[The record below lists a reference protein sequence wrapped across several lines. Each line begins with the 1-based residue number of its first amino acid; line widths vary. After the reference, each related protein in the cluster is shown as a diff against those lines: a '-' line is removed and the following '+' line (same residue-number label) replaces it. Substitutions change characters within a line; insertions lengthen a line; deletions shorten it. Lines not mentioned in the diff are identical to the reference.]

1 MRNAY
6 ITTLYELARDN
17 RDIMALVSDNGAIVY
32 DKFRRD
38 FPDQFINVGIAEQN
52 LVSLAAGLA
61 VCGKVPFAY
70 TIAGFLTMRAFE
82 QVRNDVCLQ
91 KTNVKL
97 AGIGLGFV
105 YSDLGP
111 THHSTED
118 IALMRALPG
127 MTIFSPADPVEAR
140 NVTRAAARIDGT
152 VYLRL
157 ATSGTPVIYEDD
169 YDFQA
174 GRGVTLRQ
182 GDDLT
187 IIATGNILHEVLRA
201 ADDLETAGIAARVVN
216 LHTLKPIDEEII
228 VKAAAETRAILTVEE
243 HTILGGLGSAVAEII
258 AENCSEPV
266 RFKRMGL
273 QGVFPSGYGS
283 YDEMKEFNQLS
294 HSHIGSEAK
303 ELFKSRTE
311 FIC

>member
-6 ITTLYELARDN
+6 IATLHELARDN
-17 RDIMALVSDNGAIVY
+17 RDILALVSDNGAIVY
-32 DKFRRD
+32 DEFRRD

-61 VCGKVPFAY
+61 ACGKMPFAY

-97 AGIGLGFV
+97 VGIGVGFV

-127 MTIFSPADPVEAR
+127 MTIFSPADPVETR
-140 NVTRAAARIDGT
+140 NVTRAAGEIEGP

-157 ATSGTPVIYEDD
+157 ATSRTPVIYEDD
-169 YDFQA
+169 YDFQV
-174 GRGVTLRQ
+174 GRGVTLRE

-187 IIATGNILHEVLRA
+187 IIATGNILHEVLRG
-201 ADDLETAGIAARVVN
+201 ADDLEKAGISARIVN

-243 HTILGGLGSAVAEII
+243 HTILGGLGSAVAEVV
-258 AENCSEPV
+258 AENLSEPV

-273 QGVFPSGYGS
+273 KGVFPSGYGS
-283 YDEMKEFNQLS
+283 YEDMKKFNKLS
-294 HSHIGSEAK
+294 YTHIGGEAK
-303 ELFKSRTE
+303 KLYESKIQL
-311 FIC
+311 IC